1 MEVKPLRQV
10 LEEMGEAV
18 IHTVGNSMEPLLYAQ
33 ESTVLVRKKTGACRK
48 NDVVLYIRPNGSYA
62 LHRLVQTEP
71 EWLALG
77 DNQLCAEAIREE
89 WVGGVMEGY
98 HNHPE
103 SPFCSIH
110 SWKYRCY
117 AQWLPLRRLGLRLKN
132 LAARA
137 LRRMRSERT

>member
-1 MEVKPLRQV
+1 MEVKPLRQA
-10 LEEMGEAV
+10 LEDMGEAV
-18 IHTVGNSMEPLLYAQ
+18 IQTVGNSMEPLLFAR
-33 ESTVLVRKKTGACRK
+33 ESTVLVRRKTGACRK
-48 NDVVLYIRPNGSYA
+48 NDVVLYIRPDGGYA

-89 WVGGVMEGY
+89 WVVGVMEGY
-98 HNHPE
+98 HTHPD

-110 SWKYRCY
+110 SWKYQLY
-117 AQWLPLRRLGLRLKN
+117 MQWLPLRRLGLRMKN

-137 LRRMRSERT
+137 LRIMRSERT